1 MHLLAI
7 ESSCDDTCAAVLS
20 ADAPHWRAPRLSSN
34 VVSSQLI
41 HAEYLGVVP
50 ELASREHLRLLGP
63 VVREALE
70 QAGVEWDQIDAVAV
84 TNGPGLIGSLL
95 IGLSYAKALAFGLR
109 IPLVGVN
116 HVEGHLAAVALEFGE
131 ERAAPPFVGLV
142 ASGGHTE
149 IVHVTE
155 WGCWELLGATRD
167 DAAGEAFDKVAKL
180 LELGFPGGPALSRLA
195 ENGDPHAYAFPR
207 AWLGVEKGGLEM
219 SFSGLKTA
227 VKLFLD
233 KRGWPER
240 PTDET
245 DRARFMADVAASF
258 EAAVVDVLARKL
270 LEAARQTGVHRLV
283 VSGGVAANRALRNR
297 LEADAADGGAELLLP
312 PLRLCGDNAAMIGMA
327 GIHRLRANQHSRL
340 DLAAIPNLDDWSGF
354 YEPAADPADAAG
366 GADPAGAVASRTAKV
381 ARDEA
386 STADS

>member
-7 ESSCDDTCAAVLS
+7 ESSCDDTCAAVLAAHG
-20 ADAPHWRAPRLSSN
+20 ADWQAPRLLSN

-41 HAEYLGVVP
+41 HAQYLGVVP

-63 VVREALE
+63 VVREALAR
-70 QAGVEWDQIDAVAV
+70 AGVDWGQIDAVAV

-131 ERAAPPFVGLV
+131 ERTRPPFVGLV

-149 IVHVTE
+149 IVHVTG
-155 WGCWELLGATRD
+155 WGRWDLLGATRD

-180 LELGFPGGPALSRLA
+180 CELGFPGGPVLSRLA
-195 ENGDPHAYAFPR
+195 EGGNPQAHAFPR
-207 AWLGVEKGGLEM
+207 AWLGLEKGGLEM

-227 VKLFLD
+227 VKLFLEGE
-233 KRGWPER
+233 GWPER
-240 PTDET
+240 PAEEAA
-245 DRARFMADVAASF
+245 RARFLADVAASF
-258 EAAVVDVLARKL
+258 EEAVVDVLAAKL
-270 LEAARQTGVHRLV
+270 IAAARRTGVRRLV
-283 VSGGVAANRALRNR
+283 VSGGVAANRALRER
-297 LEADAADGGAELLLP
+297 LEQESARLGAELFLP
-312 PLRLCGDNAAMIGMA
+312 PLSLCGDNAAMIGMA

-354 YEPAADPADAAG
+354 YEPAEAAG
-366 GADPAGAVASRTAKV
+366 RP
-381 ARDEA
+381 
-386 STADS
+386 